1 MWCFKKINIWRK
13 RTWFVFIGGTLI
25 ITWII
30 AFHLHKGHGNYKHE
44 SSIYFPDLKT
54 STNISN
60 EELKRQ
66 ILRGVHP
73 QNIHLFNDI
82 QKHFQCS
89 DGTEIKMTAVNDDYC
104 DCTDGSDE
112 PGTSA
117 CINGRLVFYAVEKQ
131 IRWNLQNCHVLCHS
145 RRSKKHDFI
154 SSLAFRLNMYL
165 RFFCGPENVE
175 LPSSYVNDGICD
187 CCDGSDEWKQ
197 FKPRGFIVPSEYP
210 KKYFV
215 PCTLRCG
222 S

>member
-117 CINGRLVFYAVEKQ
+117 CINGR
-131 IRWNLQNCHVLCHS
+131 
-145 RRSKKHDFI
+145 
-154 SSLAFRLNMYL
+154 
-165 RFFCGPENVE
+165 FFCGPENVE